1 MIVLL
6 MGAIALVGI
15 AESLWLTA
23 AMTAIEIMGLI
34 WIIALGGDELVLL
47 PERFPDLFVP
57 KSLGALL
64 GIFSGAFLAF
74 YAFIGF
80 EDLVNVV

>member
-64 GIFSGAFLAF
+64 GIFQVRFSHFMRL
-74 YAFIGF
+74 
-80 EDLVNVV
+80 